1 MLFRSNEDMWTPLFM
16 LNKEPLVF
24 EIDYIIERLKEYRD
38 SLANGDNERLH
49 DLLRDGRI
57 LKEESKKL

>member
-1 MLFRSNEDMWTPLFM
+1 M
-16 LNKEPLVF
+16 LNKDPLVF
-24 EIDYIIERLKEYRD
+24 EINYIIDRLTEYRD
-38 SLANGDNERLH
+38 ALVEGDNQRLH